1 MNVTCDPVIADQR
14 APVLELVLELLLVV
28 LILLFSTVTGYVARK
43 KISKRRRYHEQAS
56 ETLTADTET
65 YK

>member
-1 MNVTCDPVIADQR
+1 MNVTCDPVIADQGV
-14 APVLELVLELLLVV
+14 PVSELVLELLLVV

-43 KISKRRRYHEQAS
+43 KISKRRHHERAS

>member
-1 MNVTCDPVIADQR
+1 MNVMCEPVIADR
-14 APVLELVLELLLVV
+14 VPVSEPVLELLLVV
-28 LILLFSTVTGYVARK
+28 LIMLFSTVTGYVACK
-43 KISKRRRYHEQAS
+43 KMSKRRRYHERAS